1 MEATEATK
9 TKPAKKVELI
19 VESVLGLATVAVLS
33 FFIAVQAGAFDQSDK
48 IAEYGK
54 PLTGND
60 VVKMLTS
67 NEGELRGRYQNYDK
81 MLSRAKQVGARP
93 FFTAAKAEE
102 N

>member
-1 MEATEATK
+1 MEATKA
-9 TKPAKKVELI
+9 AKKIEMI
-19 VESVLGLATVAVLS
+19 VQSVLGLAIVAVLS

-48 IAEYGK
+48 IAEFAK

-67 NEGELRGRYQNYDK
+67 NEAQLRTRYQNYDK
-81 MLSRAKQVGARP
+81 MLSRAREAGARP
-93 FFTAAKAEE
+93 FFQGVSQE